1 VVPRRRQSVTGEEGE
16 AGLVFHKHCK
26 RNEVARAGV
35 GLDANWC
42 ETQWGDQ
49 HIRIEICNDTWS
61 FGRKT
66 AHGTNTLQIT
76 FERLHSAKEY
86 VIAVSES
93 EVVWTVQYRYSE
105 ILRFHNQV
113 RIFHVVSINHYSKP
127 IYP

>member
-1 VVPRRRQSVTGEEGE
+1 MQIGAKPNGVTNIF
-16 AGLVFHKHCK
+16 VSKF
-26 RNEVARAGV
+26 V
-35 GLDANWC
+35 
-42 ETQWGDQ
+42 T
-49 HIRIEICNDTWS
+49 I
-61 FGRKT
+61 
-66 AHGTNTLQIT
+66 HGHSGGKPHTVRTRY
-76 FERLHSAKEY
+76 RLHLNSYVLQKEY